1 MRSEIV
7 LAITFNAHGEAG
19 RRNEGQHSVG
29 LIKNGSVTVLLFD
42 D

>member
-7 LAITFNAHGEAG
+7 LAITFNAHDEVG
-19 RRNEGQHSVG
+19 RRNKGQHSVG
-29 LIKNGSVTVLLFD
+29 LIKNDSITVLLFD

>member
-7 LAITFNAHGEAG
+7 LAITFYAHDNVG

-29 LIKNGSVTVLLFD
+29 LIKNGNVTVLFD